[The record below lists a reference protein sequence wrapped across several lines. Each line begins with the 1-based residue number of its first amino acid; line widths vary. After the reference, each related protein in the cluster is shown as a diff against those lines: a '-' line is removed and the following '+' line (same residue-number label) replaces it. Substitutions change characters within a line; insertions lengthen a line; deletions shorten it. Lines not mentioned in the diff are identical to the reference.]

1 MARDLGEP
9 MSKET
14 RQQRYAD
21 LKDMDTPAL
30 KELCDGYSLDYVN
43 KRHAVEAVISHEHPT
58 STERLTEPSP
68 RGPTDHFR
76 ERRPRRL

>member
-1 MARDLGEP
+1 MTA
-9 MSKET
+9 ET

-21 LKDMDTPAL
+21 LRDMDTPKL
-30 KELCDGYSLDYVN
+30 KTLCDGYKIDYVN

-68 RGPTDHFR
+68 QGPSDHFR